1 MDYTN
6 YGENRWELCCG
17 EYSGVE
23 KEAINRLYGLV
34 QSYVPYILTLR
45 MMSGKILLDSN
56 NKNRVVVGTL
66 QSNPLLKELADNGFY
81 KPELCAEGYS
91 IKTAPDPENKALDIT
106 VLQGADP
113 SGVLY
118 AVADYERDA
127 IRNRE
132 T

>member
-56 NKNRVVVGTL
+56 NK
-66 QSNPLLKELADNGFY
+66 
-81 KPELCAEGYS
+81 KPRCGRNVAEQPF
-91 IKTAPDPENKALDIT
+91 A
-106 VLQGADP
+106 
-113 SGVLY
+113 
-118 AVADYERDA
+118 ER
-127 IRNRE
+127 
-132 T
+132 TGG